1 MQMQQQQAAEAS
13 SGGGEAAEEAE
24 GDGNG
29 GALGKRK
36 ERSSFSIN
44 IVSSDRITASRQAA
58 SSSLPAGVGQ
68 LSSTMITMR
77 GGLVDVQSGQQ
88 PQVDTRPGGGGGG
101 GGADASGQAWQ

>member
-1 MQMQQQQAAEAS
+1 M
-13 SGGGEAAEEAE
+13 EEAE